1 MSVAIAAPQAKLP
14 VAPSNSDKAA
24 PADKPADGSDF
35 ASLLQG
41 KLTISTERQPALPED
56 ALLAALP
63 EDTLIPT
70 DASITT
76 IAELVP
82 QDTAAL
88 LAALGIIQP
97 AQAMPAQAGKQDLSR
112 ISDEIASA
120 LPGKTEGT
128 LLPLATES
136 TAKITASNELAIGP
150 ETSSGAKPGDFSNE
164 LASAQEASSSTK
176 LGDAINELATGQEAE
191 AKPGAK
197 PGDAIPPAAYGADEH
212 AAKIAVADLSLPKAE
227 VPLASSLSNE
237 SSAVGTTGVS
247 AHAPATIQR
256 NAEVLKLDTPVRDQS
271 WATDFNQKIVWMA
284 SNDKQVAQLTLNPPQ
299 MGPIEISLNLNK
311 DGASAMFVSQN
322 AEVREAIETALP
334 RLREMLASA
343 GIELGQ
349 ANVSAESFRQQAGGE
364 DARQSTPR
372 WAGDN
377 AILDDGSE
385 LLLSGQAII
394 PQQRGN
400 GLVNTFA

>member
-41 KLTISTERQPALPED
+41 QLTISTERQPALPED

-97 AQAMPAQAGKQDLSR
+97 VQAMPAQAGKQDLSR
-112 ISDEIASA
+112 ISDGAGSA
-120 LPGKTEGT
+120 LPESLDIVQPGKTENI
-128 LLPLATES
+128 LLPLATEN
-136 TAKITASNELAIGP
+136 TASLA
-150 ETSSGAKPGDFSNE
+150 AK
-164 LASAQEASSSTK
+164 SAA
-176 LGDAINELATGQEAE
+176 ANELATGQEAE

>member
-14 VAPSNSDKAA
+14 VSPSNSDKAA
-24 PADKPADGSDF
+24 PADKPEAGGDF

-41 KLTISTERQPALPED
+41 QLTIGTERQT
-56 ALLAALP
+56 AAP
-63 EDTLIPT
+63 EDTLIQA

-82 QDTAAL
+82 QDTASL

-97 AQAMPAQAGKQDLSR
+97 VQQSPLQAGKPDFSR
-112 ISDEIASA
+112 ISDGVVSA
-120 LPGKTEGT
+120 LPKSLDITQPGKTENI
-128 LLPLATES
+128 LLPLATEN
-136 TAKITASNELAIGP
+136 TAKSAAASELGIGQ
-150 ETSSGAKPGDFSNE
+150 ETRPDAKPGDF
-164 LASAQEASSSTK
+164 
-176 LGDAINELATGQEAE
+176 
-191 AKPGAK
+191 
-197 PGDAIPPAAYGADEH
+197 IPPAAYGTDEH
-212 AAKIAVADLSLPKAE
+212 AAKIAVADLALPKAE
-227 VPLASSLSNE
+227 APLASSQSNE
-237 SSAVGTTGVS
+237 NSATGTTGVS
-247 AHAPATIQR
+247 THAPATTQR

-271 WATDFNQKIVWMA
+271 WATDFNQKIVWLA
-284 SNDKQVAQLTLNPPQ
+284 SNDKQVAQLSLNPPH

-311 DGASAMFVSQN
+311 DGASAMFVSQH

-364 DARQSTPR
+364 DARQSAPR
-372 WAGDN
+372 WTGDN

-385 LLLSGQAII
+385 LRLSGQAIVA
-394 PQQRGN
+394 QQRGN

>member
-14 VAPSNSDKAA
+14 VSPSNADKAA
-24 PADKPADGSDF
+24 PADKPEAGGDF

-41 KLTISTERQPALPED
+41 QLTIATERQPAIPED
-56 ALLAALP
+56 ALLAAIP
-63 EDTLIPT
+63 EDALLEG

-82 QDTAAL
+82 LDTAAL
-88 LAALGIIQP
+88 LAALGITQP
-97 AQAMPAQAGKQDLSR
+97 VPQTLPQTGKQDFSR
-112 ISDEIASA
+112 LPDGVVSA
-120 LPGKTEGT
+120 LPESLDIAQSGKTENI
-128 LLPLATES
+128 LRPLATEN
-136 TAKITASNELAIGP
+136 TASLAVKNTAANELATDLEAGP
-150 ETSSGAKPGDFSNE
+150 GAKPGDF
-164 LASAQEASSSTK
+164 
-176 LGDAINELATGQEAE
+176 
-191 AKPGAK
+191 
-197 PGDAIPPAAYGADEH
+197 IPPAAYGADEH
-212 AAKIAVADLSLPKAE
+212 AAKIAVADLAVPKTEA
-227 VPLASSLSNE
+227 PLASSQSNE
-237 SSAVGTTGVS
+237 SSTVGTTGVS
-247 AHAPATIQR
+247 THAPATIQR
-256 NAEVLKLDTPVRDQS
+256 NAELLKLDTPVRDSS
-271 WATDFNQKIVWMA
+271 WATDFNQKIVWLA
-284 SNDKQVAQLTLNPPQ
+284 SNDKQAAQITLNPPQ

-385 LLLSGQAII
+385 LRLSGQAIVT
-394 PQQRGN
+394 QQRGS